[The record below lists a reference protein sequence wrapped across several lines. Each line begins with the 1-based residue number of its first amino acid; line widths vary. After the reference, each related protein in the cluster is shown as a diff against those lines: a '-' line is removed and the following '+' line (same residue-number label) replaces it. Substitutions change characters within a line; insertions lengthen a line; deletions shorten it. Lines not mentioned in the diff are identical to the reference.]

1 MSTGGGVALIV
12 LGAVLYW
19 GVDPQIAHVH
29 AGTIG
34 AILMGCGLLVVVI
47 SLAQSLDRSSTGM
60 SGALGLILAGAV
72 CEWGLRVRPSFV
84 DLDGLGW
91 ILMFCGVVAAAAVA
105 VREHQRSRSRR
116 LVRFRDSQRAG
127 RSRFS
132 HR

>member
-60 SGALGLILAGAV
+60 SGGLGLILAGAV

-84 DLDGLGW
+84 DLEGLGW
-91 ILMFCGVVAAAAVA
+91 ILMFCGVVAVAAVA
-105 VREHQRSRSRR
+105 VREHPRSRSRR
-116 LVRFRDSQRAG
+116 LVRVRDSQRPA
-127 RSRFS
+127 RAPFS